1 MCNSDYEVTSPDTY
15 GYQKKKKK
23 KIINWDLKFQ
33 FRKEVNIKE
42 RILHLAF

>member
-15 GYQKKKKK
+15 GYQKKKK